1 MIYSLTIII
10 SYNLFHSNTLN
21 ISYNKKLYIYLYGN
35 FYQVPKHLT
44 GIKCYTFNIIQLDPQ
59 MVIYVEGFNAL
70 LFMEEMPLLNAV
82 KTLIN
87 VFYQ

>member
-1 MIYSLTIII
+1 
-10 SYNLFHSNTLN
+10 
-21 ISYNKKLYIYLYGN
+21 
-35 FYQVPKHLT
+35 
-44 GIKCYTFNIIQLDPQ
+44 